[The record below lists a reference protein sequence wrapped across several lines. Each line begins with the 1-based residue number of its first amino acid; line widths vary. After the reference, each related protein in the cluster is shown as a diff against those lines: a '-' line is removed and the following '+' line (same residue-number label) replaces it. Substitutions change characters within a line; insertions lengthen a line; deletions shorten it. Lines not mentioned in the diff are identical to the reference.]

1 MKAIPYQIED
11 LEDAEDL
18 AEDLL
23 GTQALVFRGTAW
35 RLEGTVGREAMRLIE
50 DGLLMLPKVAH
61 KDYYGSTVPARD
73 WLVPGTKGTYQ
84 YVARLSGEG
93 WARRLARAERE
104 VT

>member
-1 MKAIPYQIED
+1 MKAIPYQLED

-18 AEDLL
+18 AEGLL

-61 KDYYGSTVPARD
+61 RDYYGNTVPSRD
-73 WLVPGTKGTYQ
+73 WLQQGTKGTYQ
-84 YVARLSGEG
+84 YVAARAGDG
-93 WARRLARAERE
+93 WARRLARLERE
-104 VT
+104 VR